1 MSATWRANLADAVLL
16 DPLLLLHGN
25 VKDVYT
31 VDEATRAR
39 LPVELR
45 DRPTVTFDIW
55 LALEMERQGFDVVCL
70 YDTDGIVVLRRSML
84 QPFRELMTGRPPL
97 ASPGIHKAPKPSSSS
112 SAAASAI
119 APESPCRNSAAQMP
133 IRPSCGALCLPVT
146 PLRNQCRESVTQNRC

>member
-84 QPFRELMTGRPPL
+84 QPLRELMTGR
-97 ASPGIHKAPKPSSSS
+97 SP
-112 SAAASAI
+112 SAAPGTPPNPA
-119 APESPCRNSAAQMP
+119 NAA
-133 IRPSCGALCLPVT
+133 AAAT
-146 PLRNQCRESVTQNRC
+146 PTLAD